1 MSIHLVRSL
10 GIVERG
16 STDPILVVDDHGVA
30 WLCKVQPPPMSD
42 HAVELI
48 VAHLA
53 LAMVVPVAPFAVA
66 TVDDALVSALA
77 AGTAKEREYAR
88 RLREL
93 GPSVF
98 ASHWLPAARDVDRF
112 GGEDLPVLARVRALD
127 RLALNPDRRADH
139 PNLLRVGGALVAIDH
154 AQALPECHGGAPGAF
169 DTAVHAASAAGVSAD
184 AATVDDVDIHAAVAS
199 VPAGWI
205 SEERREAV
213 RVGLL
218 ERASA
223 MREVYSPAEQSP

>member
-1 MSIHLVRSL
+1 MPVHLVRSL

-48 VAHLA
+48 AAHLA

-66 TVDDALVSALA
+66 TVDAALVAALA

-88 RLREL
+88 RLRDL
-93 GPSVF
+93 GPTVF
-98 ASHWLPAARDVDRF
+98 ASHWLPGARDVDRF
-112 GGEDLPVLARVRALD
+112 GAEDLPVLARVRALD
-127 RLALNPDRRADH
+127 RLTLNPDRRADH
-139 PNLLRVGGALVAIDH
+139 PNLLRVGGAVVAIDH
-154 AQALPECHGGAPGAF
+154 AQALPECHGGDAGWFDVGAHVA
-169 DTAVHAASAAGVSAD
+169 TAAGV
-184 AATVDDVDIHAAVAS
+184 ATDVEAIDEVDIHAAVAS

-205 SEERREAV
+205 SDERREAV
-213 RVGLL
+213 LVGLL
-218 ERASA
+218 ERAGA
-223 MREVYSPAEQSP
+223 MCAADGHAVRSP